1 MFLTGLDFILNARTF
16 AFGGAPAAAQSPEVA
31 VGRRIVDR
39 EVVGGE
45 SPDSPFRAG
54 QVLYAHS
61 AVAGQDAGFVEHVWS
76 CDGVEV
82 ARHYLPIGRDR
93 RWRTWSRHRLQAGEY
108 RVEIFAPDGR
118 RLAHHTFTAFPSA

>member
-16 AFGGAPAAAQSPEVA
+16 AFGGAPVATRSPEVA
-31 VGRRIVDR
+31 LGRRIVDR

-54 QVLYAHS
+54 EILYAHG
-61 AVAGQDAGFVEHVWS
+61 AVAGQAGGFVEHVWT

-118 RLAHHTFTAFPSA
+118 RLAGHTFTAFPST